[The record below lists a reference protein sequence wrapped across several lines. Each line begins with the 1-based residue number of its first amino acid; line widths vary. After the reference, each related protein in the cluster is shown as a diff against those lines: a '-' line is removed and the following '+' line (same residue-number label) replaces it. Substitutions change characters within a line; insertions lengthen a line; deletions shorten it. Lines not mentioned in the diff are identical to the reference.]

1 MRLFRAGSTFFR
13 DRFGSSARCRLR
25 ALAAGAARSWAGW
38 RWSRLAAY
46 VTAALAGSVLLA
58 LCGLALAAAP
68 AAPGSTE
75 TVIFEVPPGAGTV
88 TIAAELERQGLIR
101 DRIEFRL
108 LATLLD
114 WNSRLKAG
122 RYDLSPG
129 LSTWQILRKIGHGQV
144 RTVAVTI
151 PEGLTL
157 AEILRVLASAGFGTE
172 ESLRQALVELD
183 ARGELPFL
191 PQDRRRFIEPYE
203 GILFPDTY
211 FFAEQVSPQTV
222 IRTMARRTEQVFS
235 AELLARAGELGLTP
249 FEVLTLASIIEKE
262 ARVAAERS
270 LISSVYHNRLRIS
283 MKLDAC
289 PTVRYVL
296 GKPGSERLLF
306 ADLEVDSPYNT
317 YRNGGLPPG
326 PICSPGLAAITAALY
341 PAETRF
347 YYFVSKN
354 DGTHHF
360 SRTLEEHLRAVR
372 LYQGG

>member
-1 MRLFRAGSTFFR
+1 M
-13 DRFGSSARCRLR
+13 
-25 ALAAGAARSWAGW
+25 
-38 RWSRLAAY
+38 
-46 VTAALAGSVLLA
+46 TAALAGSVLLA

-114 WNSRLKAG
+114 WNGRLKAG

-129 LSTWQILRKIGHGQV
+129 QSTWQILRKIGHGQV

-317 YRNGGLPPG
+317 YRNAGLPPG